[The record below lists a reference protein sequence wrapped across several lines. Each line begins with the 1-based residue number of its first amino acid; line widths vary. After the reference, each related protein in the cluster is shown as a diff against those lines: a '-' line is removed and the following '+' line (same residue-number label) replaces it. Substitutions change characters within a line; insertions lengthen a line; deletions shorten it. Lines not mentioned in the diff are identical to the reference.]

1 MVPPANCFTVLVID
15 DMLPNRVLLGKVL
28 KSSGYAVLE
37 ATDGIE
43 ALALLQERGLMPDL
57 IVTDIEMPGM
67 DGITLV
73 GNLRRLD
80 LPVAR
85 IPVIAAS
92 GNPDETMRRDALA
105 AGCDLFLTKPFDLNV
120 LRREIAG
127 LIKTRRQVATATR
140 SETPAS
146 DSAPNRIEL
155 RLRETK

>member
-43 ALALLQERGLMPDL
+43 ALALLQERGLLPDL

-67 DGITLV
+67 DGVTLV
-73 GNLRRLD
+73 GHLRRLD
-80 LPVAR
+80 PPVAR

-105 AGCDLFLTKPFDLNV
+105 AGCDLFLTKPFDLNL

-127 LIKTRRQVATATR
+127 LIKARRQVATTAR
-140 SETPAS
+140 SDTPAN